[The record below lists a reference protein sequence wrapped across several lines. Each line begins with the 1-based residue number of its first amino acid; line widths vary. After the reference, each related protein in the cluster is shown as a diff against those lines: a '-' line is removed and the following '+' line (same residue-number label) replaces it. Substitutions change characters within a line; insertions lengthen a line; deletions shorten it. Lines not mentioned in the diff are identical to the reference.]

1 MTTFRLLTTSTK
13 SMLTIF
19 TITKP
24 SRKNNLPILVFEGTG
39 FLDDFGEIGS
49 VKPETYVSSK
59 YVWKRFLKDKAI
71 KLSCVFRLEI
81 ITTYHLR
88 I

>member
-1 MTTFRLLTTSTK
+1 MTTFRLLATSTK

-49 VKPETYVSSK
+49 VKPETYV
-59 YVWKRFLKDKAI
+59 
-71 KLSCVFRLEI
+71 
-81 ITTYHLR
+81 
-88 I
+88 